1 MRLAK
6 RCAWRLGYSSSMR
19 PDSDD
24 SVVISP
30 PTPLNLQLAA
40 DALLRGELV
49 CMPTETVY
57 GIAADAT
64 NPDAVRQIFAAKDRP
79 ADNPLIVHISDFV
92 QLEDV
97 VGEWTDAADVLAN
110 RFWPGPLTLVLKKSD
125 MIPLEVTGGLETVAV
140 RMPDHPVALELIEMA
155 GIPLAAPSANRFMHL
170 SPTRAEHVDPQIAK
184 RVAMVLDGGPC
195 RIGLE
200 STVVDVT
207 VNPPR
212 ILRPGGISRGQIQAA
227 LGGPLGQLPPSDV
240 RRSPGMYLRHY
251 APKAPLAFV
260 DALEP
265 DSVGLCFGTPRND
278 RQIRMPD
285 DPNAYAAGLYAAL
298 HRLDAGKPA
307 VIYVESPP
315 DEPEWEAV
323 HDRLRKAAEPDHDDK
338 E

>member
-1 MRLAK
+1 MR
-6 RCAWRLGYSSSMR
+6 S
-19 PDSDD
+19 DSDD
-24 SVVISP
+24 DVVISP
-30 PTPLNLQLAA
+30 PTPLNLQIAA

-64 NPDAVRQIFAAKDRP
+64 NPEAVRQIFAAKDRP

-97 VGEWTDAADVLAN
+97 VSEWTDAADVLAN
-110 RFWPGPLTLVLKKSD
+110 RFWPGPLTLVLKKSE
-125 MIPLEVTGGLETVAV
+125 MIPNEVTGGLETVAV
-140 RMPDHPVALELIEMA
+140 RMPDHPVALELIELA

-170 SPTRAEHVDPQIAK
+170 SPTRAEHVDPRIAE

-200 STVVDVT
+200 STVVDVS
-207 VNPPR
+207 VDPPR

-227 LGGPLGQLPPSDV
+227 LGRPLGQLPPSDV

-251 APKAPLAFV
+251 APKAPLEFV
-260 DALEP
+260 EALEP
-265 DSVGLCFGTPRND
+265 DAVGLGFGTPRND

-298 HRLDAGKPA
+298 HRLDAGNPA
-307 VIYVESPP
+307 VIYVEHPP
-315 DEPEWEAV
+315 EEPEWEAV
-323 HDRLRKAAEPDHDDK
+323 HDRLRKAAEPSKD
-338 E
+338 

>member
-1 MRLAK
+1 
-6 RCAWRLGYSSSMR
+6 MR